1 MDASPTPT
9 AEQVIATLRD
19 HAAELRQAGVRHVSL
34 FGSLARGEASP
45 ASDIDLVVE
54 LDPAAR
60 IGIIRLTGIERRLA
74 GIFGR
79 AVDLLPEPIEQPRNR
94 AYPIVCRRHGSRRAR
109 ARRPHPRRGRAMPGT
124 DLRGG
129 FSFGE
134 EAARLMP
141 SQPWGDIR
149 GMGNRLRH
157 AYDRLSLPVIWHAIQ
172 DELPTLE
179 ADVRLALIAAQLNRQ
194 G

>member
-1 MDASPTPT
+1 MDHDAL
-9 AEQVIATLRD
+9 ERD
-19 HAAELRQAGVRHVSL
+19 G
-34 FGSLARGEASP
+34 
-45 ASDIDLVVE
+45 
-54 LDPAAR
+54 
-60 IGIIRLTGIERRLA
+60 
-74 GIFGR
+74 
-79 AVDLLPEPIEQPRNR
+79 
-94 AYPIVCRRHGSRRAR
+94 
-109 ARRPHPRRGRAMPGT
+109 RPHPRRGRAMPGT

>member
-54 LDPAAR
+54 LD
-60 IGIIRLTGIERRLA
+60 
-74 GIFGR
+74 
-79 AVDLLPEPIEQPRNR
+79 
-94 AYPIVCRRHGSRRAR
+94 
-109 ARRPHPRRGRAMPGT
+109 
-124 DLRGG
+124 
-129 FSFGE
+129 
-134 EAARLMP
+134 
-141 SQPWGDIR
+141 R